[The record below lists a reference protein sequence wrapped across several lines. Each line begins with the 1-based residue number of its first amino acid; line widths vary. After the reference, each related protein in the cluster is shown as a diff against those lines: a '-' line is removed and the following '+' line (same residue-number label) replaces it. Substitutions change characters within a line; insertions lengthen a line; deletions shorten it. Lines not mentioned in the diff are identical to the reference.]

1 MKLRRPSPAL
11 VISIVALVAACAGS
25 AVAATLVTGGMI
37 KDGTI
42 QNRDI
47 HNNTIQTGKLS
58 KGIQN
63 ILGKKS
69 ASTAAS
75 TGKLAY
81 EQVRKAGPENQPA
94 NQMLRVSSMMI
105 PAGAYVVTAN
115 TIMTAFTGTSDII
128 ESLLNTNAVLSGTC
142 ILDVG
147 GVEASGM
154 SVIAVNNRQAPSTI
168 GIQLTRTVGAPT
180 EVLLKCAAPIAWRSS
195 ETSLIATKV
204 DSITQTVEK

>member
-11 VISIVALVAACAGS
+11 VVSIVALVAACAGS
-25 AVAATLVTGGMI
+25 AVAATVITGGMI

-47 HNNTIQTGKLS
+47 KNNTIQSEKIS
-58 KGIQN
+58 KGLQN
-63 ILGKKS
+63 VVKKKS
-69 ASTAAS
+69 ATAATT
-75 TGKLAY
+75 TGKIAY

-94 NQMLRVSSMMI
+94 NQMLRVASMMV

-142 ILDVG
+142 TLNVG
-147 GVEASGM
+147 GVEATGM

-168 GIQLTRTVGAPT
+168 GIQLSRTVGAPT

-204 DSITQTVEK
+204 DSITATVEQ